1 MRALEE
7 LPEHEKDL
15 ILPTIF
21 LRPWANS
28 TELLKSIERIEK
40 AFGNRPF
47 FIDTDRY
54 YTAGN
59 IDRPAVSDFLSF
71 RDPQN
76 YINWFEFVKDL
87 PNAIPTLRLD
97 EAVSKSLGH
106 QIELCEKM
114 DRPFL
119 FRVDRNAGHNIASAI
134 TAAQNIEHSNYLF
147 SVDAGWDNDLLNH
160 QLWSS
165 QIVGK
170 IGLLRPEISVIIT
183 GSSFPSDFGHVEP
196 YATLTI
202 RERQLYNEV
211 LRNNNTVNCLYGDWA
226 SVRPPSN
233 KQIPMTPV
241 PRLDL
246 ALENNWAFFRYRNDD
261 GGYMHAAEK
270 CIESDYWDDSLNIWG
285 TYLIRATA
293 EGDANEITYP
303 GLATAARINMHLHS
317 QVNFENPQGYID
329 TEDDFID

>member
-1 MRALEE
+1 MRALEQ

-21 LRPWANS
+21 IRPWVS
-28 TELLKSIERIEK
+28 SKELSKSIDRIQK
-40 AFGNRPF
+40 AFGDRPF
-47 FIDTDRY
+47 FIDIDRY

-59 IDRPAVSDFLSF
+59 IDRPAVRDFLSL
-71 RDPQN
+71 RDPVN
-76 YINWFEFVKDL
+76 YVDWFNFIQEI
-87 PNAIPTLRLD
+87 PNAIPSLRLD
-97 EAVSKSLGH
+97 GIAAEELNH
-106 QIELCEKM
+106 QIELGQQM

-119 FRVDRNAGHNIASAI
+119 FRIDRSAGHSVRDIIA
-134 TAAQNIEHSNYLF
+134 AAQNIEHSNYLF

-165 QIVGK
+165 QVVGQ

-183 GSSFPSDFGHVEP
+183 GSSFPAEFGHVEP
-196 YATLTI
+196 YGSFNI
-202 RERQLYNEV
+202 RERLLYNEV

-233 KQIPMTPV
+233 QQIPMTPV

-246 ALENNWAFFRYRNDD
+246 ALEDKWAFFRYRNND
-261 GGYMHAAEK
+261 GGYMRAAEE
-270 CIESDYWDDSLNIWG
+270 CLESDYWDNDLNIWG
-285 TYLIRATA
+285 TYLIKATA

-303 GLATAARINMHLHS
+303 GIATAARINMHLHS
-317 QVNFENPQGYID
+317 QINFGDPQGYID